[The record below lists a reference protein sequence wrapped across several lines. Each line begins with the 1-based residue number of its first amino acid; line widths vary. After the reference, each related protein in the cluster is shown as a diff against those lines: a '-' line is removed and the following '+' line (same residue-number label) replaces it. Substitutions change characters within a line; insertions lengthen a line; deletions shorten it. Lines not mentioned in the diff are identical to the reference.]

1 MTEREAW
8 IAFSAFPFIGPAR
21 FSLLRKYFGSA
32 RKAWRT
38 PVKEFLGIGFSEK
51 LTGEFEN
58 FRRDFDIAS
67 YLLRLK
73 RLGVKI
79 ILLEDKDYPEILKK
93 IEDPPYIIYV
103 RNGVEGIKS
112 RKSTNLRQET
122 RASIKGWSEIAV
134 AVVGTRK
141 PTAYGKEVTERLVT
155 GLVDNGVTIVSGLAL
170 GIDAI
175 AHRAALAAGG
185 KTIGVLGCGLDLI
198 YPPANR
204 QLGEKML
211 SSGQGIIV
219 SEYPL
224 GYPAL
229 PQNFP
234 TRNRIVSGL
243 SLGVLVIEGAEKSGT
258 LLTASAA
265 ASQGREVFAVPGPI
279 TSPVSKAPHFLLKN
293 GAKLV
298 EKVGDILEELK
309 IESRIS
315 NLESRKVIPETK
327 EEKKIMEI
335 LEKEGL
341 DIDTLVRISGLDTGK
356 VLGTLTGMELKGIV
370 KNIGGVYTLAEQ

>member
-21 FSLLRKYFGSA
+21 FSLLRKFFGSA
-32 RKAWRT
+32 KKAWKA
-38 PVKEFLGIGFSEK
+38 PVGKYKQIGFSDS
-51 LTGEFEN
+51 LVNNFEN
-58 FRRDFDIAS
+58 FRKEFDIAS

-73 RLGVKI
+73 RLGVKT
-79 ILLEDKDYPEILKK
+79 ILLEDKDYPELLKK
-93 IEDPPYIIYV
+93 IEDSPRLLYV
-103 RNGVEGIKS
+103 RNGE
-112 RKSTNLRQET
+112 STTHST
-122 RASIKGWSEIAV
+122 RSARSGQASIKGWSEIAV

-141 PTAYGKEVTERLVT
+141 ATAYGKEVAERLVT

-175 AHRAALAAGG
+175 AHRAALDAGG
-185 KTIGVLGCGLDLI
+185 RTIGVLGCGLDQI

-234 TRNRIVSGL
+234 IRNRIVSGL

-258 LLTASAA
+258 LLTASNA
-265 ASQGREVFAVPGPI
+265 ASQSREVFAVPGPI

-298 EKVGDILEELK
+298 EKVEDILEEL
-309 IESRIS
+309 
-315 NLESRKVIPETK
+315 NLESRIKNYESRRILPETK
-327 EEKKIMEI
+327 EEEKILEI
-335 LEKEGL
+335 LEKDSL

-356 VLGTLTGMELKGIV
+356 VLGTLTSMELKGMV
-370 KNIGGVYTLAEQ
+370 KNIGGVYTKV

>member
-21 FSLLRKYFGSA
+21 FSLLRKYFGSVK
-32 RKAWRT
+32 KAFGA
-38 PVKEFLGIGFSEK
+38 PIEEYKKIGFSEK

-58 FRRDFDIAS
+58 FRKDFDIAS

-73 RLGVKI
+73 RLRVKI
-79 ILLEDKDYPEILKK
+79 ILLEDKDYPELLKK
-93 IEDPPYIIYV
+93 IEDSPHTLYV
-103 RNGVEGIKS
+103 RNGE
-112 RKSTNLRQET
+112 STTHST
-122 RASIKGWSEIAV
+122 RSARSGQASIKSWAEVAV

-141 PTAYGKEVTERLVT
+141 PTAYGREVTERLVT
-155 GLVDNGVTIVSGLAL
+155 GLVDNGVTIISGLAL

-175 AHRAALAAGG
+175 AHRAALNAGG
-185 KTIGVLGCGLDLI
+185 KTIGVLGCGLDQI
-198 YPPANR
+198 YPPANK

-258 LLTASAA
+258 LLTASNAA
-265 ASQGREVFAVPGPI
+265 AQGREVFAVPGPI

-298 EKVGDILEELK
+298 ERIEDILEELR
-309 IESRIS
+309 IEERVTSH
-315 NLESRKVIPETK
+315 ESRKILPETK

-335 LEKEGL
+335 LEKDSL

-356 VLGTLTGMELKGIV
+356 VLGTLTGMELKGMV
-370 KNIGGVYTLAEQ
+370 KNIGAVYTKV

>member
-32 RKAWRT
+32 KKAFRA
-38 PVKEFLGIGFSEK
+38 PQKEFLGIGFSQK
-51 LTGEFEN
+51 LVGDFEN
-58 FRRDFDIAS
+58 FRKDFDLAS

-79 ILLEDKDYPEILKK
+79 ILLEDKDYPNLLKK
-93 IEDPPYIIYV
+93 IEDSPRALYV
-103 RNGVEGIKS
+103 RNGEKGIKS

-122 RASIKGWSEIAV
+122 RASIKDWSEIAV

-155 GLVDNGVTIVSGLAL
+155 GLVDNGVTIISGLAL

-185 KTIGVLGCGLDLI
+185 KTVGVLGCGVDNI

-224 GYPAL
+224 GYPAF
-229 PQNFP
+229 PTNFP

-243 SLGVLVIEGAEKSGT
+243 SLGVLVIEGAQKSGT

-265 ASQGREVFAVPGPI
+265 AAQGREVFAVPGPI

-298 EKVGDILEELK
+298 EKVEDILEEL
-309 IESRIS
+309 
-315 NLESRKVIPETK
+315 NLESRIKNYESRRVLPETK

-335 LEKEGL
+335 LAQEGL
-341 DIDTLVRISGLDTGK
+341 DIDTLVRISKLDTGK
-356 VLGTLTGMELKGIV
+356 VLGTLTSMELKGMV
-370 KNIGGVYTLAEQ
+370 KNIGGVYTKI

>member
-8 IAFSAFPFIGPAR
+8 IAFSCFPNIGPAR
-21 FSLLRKYFGSA
+21 FGLLRKYFGSA
-32 RKAWRT
+32 RKAFGA

-51 LTGEFEN
+51 LAGEFEN
-58 FRRDFDIAS
+58 FRKDFDLAS

-79 ILLEDKDYPEILKK
+79 ILLEDKDYPNLLKK
-93 IEDPPYIIYV
+93 IDDSPHTLYV
-103 RNGVEGIKS
+103 RNKGRDSVSDSAGVS
-112 RKSTNLRQET
+112 
-122 RASIKGWSEIAV
+122 V

-155 GLVDNGVTIVSGLAL
+155 GLIDNGVTIVSGLAL

-175 AHRAALAAGG
+175 AHRAALEAGG
-185 KTIGVLGCGLDLI
+185 KTIGVLGCGVDNI

-204 QLGEKML
+204 QLGERML
-211 SSGQGIIV
+211 KSGQGIIV

-224 GYPAL
+224 GYPAF
-229 PQNFP
+229 PTNFP

-243 SLGVLVIEGAEKSGT
+243 SLGVLVIEGAQKSGT

-265 ASQGREVFAVPGPI
+265 AAQGREVFAVPGPI
-279 TSPVSKAPHFLLKN
+279 TSPVSKAPHFLIRN

-298 EKVGDILEELK
+298 EKVEDILEELK
-309 IESRIS
+309 IESRIL
-315 NLESRKVIPETK
+315 NLESRKVLPETK

-341 DIDTLVRISGLDTGK
+341 DIDTLVRISKLDTGR
-356 VLGTLTGMELKGIV
+356 VLGTLTGMELKGMI
-370 KNIGGVYTLAEQ
+370 KNIGGVYTKV